1 MLKIAGKEY
10 DELKVAKAYWE
21 KVKNYYD
28 ECRRL
33 ATEYVK
39 TAERRKY
46 YRLDC
51 DYCDPNT
58 KDSFYVPLSD
68 QECEQIKEVNAKIAA
83 EYSQFAE
90 DEDERIDALSNAYF
104 ETGIKWDKYINEELL
119 RTIVDEEYLR
129 ITKIDFSDVKYYCRI
144 CVDCQLPLFVS
155 IERDVDVSDDEY
167 IEMLEIFLF
176 NDSSIELSIF
186 KYFDEKLFNHILDD
200 LSIRPDLIYHAHLAD
215 ISKAAKEIREHNKL
229 GFIPGIKHSYFDKVF
244 TIIEENKDMFNSNTI
259 LYENFIRQLGRKMGC
274 DEFATLEEWANGT
287 SAEEQII
294 SAEELKGCEK

>member
-21 KVKNYYD
+21 KIKNYDD

-51 DYCDPNT
+51 DYRDPNT
-58 KDSFYVPLSD
+58 KSTFYVPLSD
-68 QECEQIKEVNAKIAA
+68 KDCEQIKKANAQIAA
-83 EYSQFAE
+83 EYSEYNE

-119 RTIVDEEYLR
+119 RTEVDDEYLR
-129 ITKIDFSDVKYYCRI
+129 ITKIDFSDIKHYCRI
-144 CVDCQLPLFVS
+144 YVDCQLPLFVS
-155 IERDVDVSDDEY
+155 IERDVDVSDEEY
-167 IEMLEIFLF
+167 IEMLEIILF
-176 NDSSIELSIF
+176 NGATVELSIF
-186 KYFDEKLFNHILDD
+186 KYFDDKLFNHILDD
-200 LSIRPDLIYHAHLAD
+200 LAIRPDLIYHAYLAD
-215 ISKAAKEIREHNKL
+215 ISKAAKTIREHHKL
-229 GFIPGIKHSYFDKVF
+229 GNIPGLKHSYFDKVS
-244 TIIEENKDMFNSNTI
+244 TIIEENKDMFNSNT
-259 LYENFIRQLGRKMGC
+259 LLWENFIRQTGYKMGC
-274 DEFATLEEWANGT
+274 DEFATLEEWEKGS

-294 SAEELKGCEK
+294 RAEELKACEL